1 MGTSAIA
8 VQQESKQGDARSTLY
23 SSSNVIVIL
32 DAVRSTA
39 RGEVSLARLRTKH
52 RQAQIFVLTVESCS
66 LGRWKQTNRRCSC
79 QRRRHSEGKCYK
91 YVAKKACQNA
101 DLD

>member
-8 VQQESKQGDARSTLY
+8 VQQESKQDDSHTALY
-23 SSSNVIVIL
+23 SSYNVIVIL

-39 RGEVSLARLRTKH
+39 RGEVSLPRLRTKH

-66 LGRWKQTNRRCSC
+66 LGRWKQANR
-79 QRRRHSEGKCYK
+79 
-91 YVAKKACQNA
+91 
-101 DLD
+101 